1 MADMAKLY
9 QRVKV
14 VGGSSCENTGPETP
28 AGRYLR
34 HFWQPVY
41 HGADLR
47 PGRPVPLRIMGEDF
61 TLYRGESGE
70 VHLVEPRCPH
80 RGTQLSSGWVE
91 GDALRCFYHGWKFGA
106 DGRCIEQPAEES
118 AFAHRIRIRTWPTRE
133 YLGLVFAYF
142 GESTAPEFPTYPTFE
157 RFNGLVEIDSYLR
170 ECNYFQNVENS
181 LDMSHVGFV
190 HGDNRAAFDGI
201 GLGRALDAEE
211 SPWGVSYSFARPDG
225 RRRVQQF
232 GMPNVFYMTA
242 LPTEADVEWQESLF
256 WWVPIDDERHMQFS
270 LHRVPLQGEAAEQFK
285 ARRAAQRSSI
295 DLAHQQLCA
304 EILAGRMSLRDVDRK
319 RVDLVRLQ
327 DDIAQVGQGL
337 FAGRNPERLGR
348 GDVGV
353 TAIRRLWQ
361 RELSALLEGQAL
373 KDWKRPLDLVPRAW
387 RTLADD
393 GEAALA
399 VMDEQA
405 CAQIIDIRPYVEVR
419 YQLDRLHGNRGA

>member
-1 MADMAKLY
+1 
-9 QRVKV
+9 
-14 VGGSSCENTGPETP
+14 
-28 AGRYLR
+28 
-34 HFWQPVY
+34 
-41 HGADLR
+41 
-47 PGRPVPLRIMGEDF
+47 
-61 TLYRGESGE
+61 
-70 VHLVEPRCPH
+70 
-80 RGTQLSSGWVE
+80 
-91 GDALRCFYHGWKFGA
+91 
-106 DGRCIEQPAEES
+106 
-118 AFAHRIRIRTWPTRE
+118 
-133 YLGLVFAYF
+133 
-142 GESTAPEFPTYPTFE
+142 
-157 RFNGLVEIDSYLR
+157 
-170 ECNYFQNVENS
+170 
-181 LDMSHVGFV
+181 
-190 HGDNRAAFDGI
+190 
-201 GLGRALDAEE
+201 
-211 SPWGVSYSFARPDG
+211 VSYSFARPDG

-327 DDIAQVGQGL
+327 DDIAQVGQGI

-373 KDWKRPLDLVPRAW
+373 KDRKRPLDLVPRAW